1 MSDKQ
6 IHAAF
11 NAKVKPTE
19 WDNELKISRD
29 NELKISRTVEPDIR
43 LGYTE
48 TFEHI
53 NKQLTLAKIVNK

>member
-19 WDNELKISRD
+19 WD

-53 NKQLTLAKIVNK
+53 NKQLTLAKIVNKQL